1 MPMLRGLPIF
11 ANQAALRI
19 GIGMRDEHINLPDRR
34 KVPPGSQIAML
45 LRTSVGSSFPEMANP
60 LVIHEA
66 SGVLSADTSGGRAYH
81 HQLRLNLSP
90 EDVMREG
97 CDP

>member
-1 MPMLRGLPIF
+1 
-11 ANQAALRI
+11 
-19 GIGMRDEHINLPDRR
+19 
-34 KVPPGSQIAML
+34 
-45 LRTSVGSSFPEMANP
+45 MANP

-66 SGVLSADTSGGRAYH
+66 SGVLSADTSGGSAYH